1 MHSEHLTNL
10 HPGWVV
16 GGWLVAI
23 AVTAAVYVGGVGLGF
38 VPADEQALLWVSVA
52 IAVGFFVGGMFVG
65 LRWSEAPVL
74 HGAAI
79 TFFSV
84 IVWFAAA
91 LLGEP
96 VTPDSAVI
104 ALGLVLLQ
112 LVAAVG
118 GGWTGR
124 KVALGGA
131 VGE

>member
-1 MHSEHLTNL
+1 MRSEHLTNL

-16 GGWLVAI
+16 GGWLLAI
-23 AVTAAVYVGGVGLGF
+23 AVTGAVYLAGVGLGF
-38 VPADEQALLWVSVA
+38 AAADDRAVLWVTVS
-52 IAVGFFVGGMFVG
+52 IAVGFFAGGMFVG
-65 LRWSEAPVL
+65 LRWSEAPIL

-84 IVWFAAA
+84 IVWFVAA
-91 LLGEP
+91 LLGER

-112 LVAAVG
+112 LAASIG

>member
-16 GGWLVAI
+16 GGWLLAI
-23 AVTAAVYVGGVGLGF
+23 AVTGAVYLAGVGLGLAA
-38 VPADEQALLWVSVA
+38 ADDRAVLWVTVS
-52 IAVGFFVGGMFVG
+52 IAVGFFTGGMFVG

-96 VTPDSAVI
+96 VTPDSAAL

-112 LVAAVG
+112 LAASVA

-124 KVALGGA
+124 RVALGGA